1 MIRSAVSVIVCAV
14 LVFSLCACS
23 AEKEIMLSEFE
34 KDVSFTIDDLAVKGK
49 LVFKGKDDI
58 TFTVEEPGNLKG
70 LVFTEAT
77 ANIDNIT
84 INYAKLKDESPVYIL
99 LSAIRNLAE
108 SEICLPLEGEYTLM
122 GEASSAEYKIVFDC
136 EKEEI
141 IRIATEKFT
150 YNFE

>member
-1 MIRSAVSVIVCAV
+1 MIRSAVSMLVCAV

-34 KDVSFTIDDLAVKGK
+34 KEVSFTIDDLTVNGK
-49 LVFKGKDDI
+49 LTFKGKDNI
-58 TFTVEEPGNLKG
+58 TFTVEEPENLKG
-70 LVFTEAT
+70 LVFTENT

-84 INYAKLKDESPVYIL
+84 INYAKFKDESPVYIL
-99 LSAIRNLAE
+99 LSVIKNLAE
-108 SEICLPLEGEYTLM
+108 SEICLPLKGEYTLM
-122 GEASSAEYKIVFDC
+122 GAISSAEYKIVFDC